1 MNFFVNFSYFFE
13 QLRKPNVKLDEMRHF
28 IVVFM

>member
-1 MNFFVNFSYFFE
+1 MNLFVNFSYFFE
-13 QLRKPNVKLDEMRHF
+13 QLRKSNVKLDEMRHF